1 MLCVFHDIRSPLVL
15 LQLHP
20 ALPKELPAKDT
31 VHSKAPSPSSRS
43 TQALPALG
51 VAGTPRLGSR
61 WTLRVGGADQGMGG
75 DPPGHVGHLLV
86 RDLLEDEV
94 IEQRQLL
101 RYFQSRVVFK
111 RLCFDP
117 LGLNSKGDN

>member
-1 MLCVFHDIRSPLVL
+1 MLTRGWEETP
-15 LQLHP
+15 
-20 ALPKELPAKDT
+20 
-31 VHSKAPSPSSRS
+31 PS
-43 TQALPALG
+43 
-51 VAGTPRLGSR
+51 
-61 WTLRVGGADQGMGG
+61 
-75 DPPGHVGHLLV
+75 HVGHLLV